1 MRLQRHSHDRIGQH
15 IVIPSLLLWRE
26 VDVDHEGGGV
36 PRRRGRL
43 GFWSF
48 RLFDVLDDVTNIADG
63 LGGHLH

>member
-1 MRLQRHSHDRIGQH
+1 MITSDNT
-15 IVIPSLLLWRE
+15 IPSLLLWRE

-48 RLFDVLDDVTNIADG
+48 RLLNVLDDVTNIANG